1 MPDLWKNDP
10 DQKTNHREDAR
21 RVRDVAQQ
29 LQQFIVNTLKQT
41 RAKGTN
47 LYEWAYQYGGLG
59 QLARQEDP
67 EIKRAYFGFRK
78 ALQNYMSHLEPTA
91 VNQFKQQYGEN
102 PLDWNF
108 VKLSRRSKM
117 CSRRSAAVMEI
128 PDLVALADM
137 REHFSTGLDSDVR
150 DAVKD
155 HEKDLALSGVPEG
168 QPEYETERDTEPEF
182 EEPGSIFKKAT
193 LDFRE
198 LGKQGL
204 YPLDSKYFPKKGD
217 TIDFYDLNGDK
228 QYGTVTRVGKDSMN
242 IRDNHTKKVV
252 NQKFY
257 RVPALAQQPPV
268 KKPTAST
275 VNPGDTV
282 AATVGGKYGVVTGQV
297 VSVDG
302 RSVVVVSNQDGKHH
316 NLDISQVRA
325 IGKYHDRQASG
336 RSSNLLKKRALAQ
349 EGLRQHGDYGADDTY
364 AKQMNDENAKQADGD
379 INDPDYGSKGSYD
392 QKMNEE
398 NSVKTAEGVSPQA
411 ENILNDPQLDYIVEC
426 YGSDDEVLRKAIA
439 DHFGPTFSA
448 AYPNVDDWA
457 EVAEEVVQAINH
469 SGISKESVQSAPGGS
484 QDPQEATVQS
494 ADVALGVGN
503 YDMGNLP
510 DHR

>member
-21 RVRDVAQQ
+21 RVSGVQQQ
-29 LQQFIVNTLKQT
+29 LQQFIVNALKQT
-41 RAKGTN
+41 RAKGTT

-59 QLARQEDP
+59 ALARQDDP
-67 EIKRAYFGFRK
+67 EIKRAYFQFRR
-78 ALQNYMSHLEPTA
+78 ALQSYMAGLDVTS

-108 VKLSRRSKM
+108 IKLSSRRSKL
-117 CSRRSAAVMEI
+117 CSKRAAVMEI

-137 REHFSTGLDSDVR
+137 REHFSTELSSDLR
-150 DAVKD
+150 DAERD
-155 HEKDLALSGVPEG
+155 HEDMVEGKALEP
-168 QPEYETERDTEPEF
+168 QAEYETERDTEPEF

-204 YPLDSKYFPKKGD
+204 YALDSKYFPKKGD
-217 TIDFYDLNGDK
+217 TLDYYDLNGDK

-242 IRDNHTKKVV
+242 IRDNHTKKVI

-268 KKPTAST
+268 KKPTAS
-275 VNPGDTV
+275 
-282 AATVGGKYGVVTGQV
+282 
-297 VSVDG
+297 G
-302 RSVVVVSNQDGKHH
+302 RLSKLLSKH
-316 NLDISQVRA
+316 
-325 IGKYHDRQASG
+325 
-336 RSSNLLKKRALAQ
+336 ALAQ

-364 AKQMNDENAKQADGD
+364 AKQMNDENSKQADGD

-392 QKMNEE
+392 QEMNEE
-398 NSVKTAEGVSPQA
+398 NSAKTAEGVSPQA

-448 AYPNVDDWA
+448 AYPNVEDWN
-457 EVAEEVVQAINH
+457 EVADEVVQAINH
-469 SGISKESVQSAPGGS
+469 SGISKESVQSTSGGS
-484 QDPQEATVQS
+484 MDPQTPTVDS

-510 DHR
+510 EHR